1 MNLKNTKYPHEF
13 DVCEECGGFGLI
25 KKESETPE
33 GTEDNSPTKKAGFRN
48 GPAFFVHMSVSN
60 QASKEKYVEGDE
72 PVDQSKDN
80 PSPDR

>member
-1 MNLKNTKYPHEF
+1 MDMRKTVEPEEYSMVFCPVCSGRGKLPKNPHDF

-48 GPAFFVHMSVSN
+48 GPAFFVLI
-60 QASKEKYVEGDE
+60 
-72 PVDQSKDN
+72 PVGN
-80 PSPDR
+80 